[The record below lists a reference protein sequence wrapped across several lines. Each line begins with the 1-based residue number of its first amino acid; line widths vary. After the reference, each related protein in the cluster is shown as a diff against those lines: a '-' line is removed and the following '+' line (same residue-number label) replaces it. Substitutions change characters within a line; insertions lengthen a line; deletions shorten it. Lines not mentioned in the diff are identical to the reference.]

1 MGYIQELH
9 QEIERLQTEK
19 VLLLRSKL
27 VNNQEIELLRS
38 KQEGLENSLE
48 LARKQMKIL
57 RIGKHV
63 KFGGGKGEL

>member
-57 RIGKHV
+57 RTGK
-63 KFGGGKGEL
+63 